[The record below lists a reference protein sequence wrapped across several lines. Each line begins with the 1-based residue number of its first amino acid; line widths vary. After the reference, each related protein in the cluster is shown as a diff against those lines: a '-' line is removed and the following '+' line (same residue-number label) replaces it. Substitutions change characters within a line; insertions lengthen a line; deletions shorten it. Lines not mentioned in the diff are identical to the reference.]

1 MNSEVALCA
10 WEGPQYLL
18 FSEGVPAFVY
28 YSHIPV
34 FVVALFLAIFILVRS
49 RKELPARI
57 LVFTIIPFAL
67 WVLFDQIFWASNRS
81 DVIMFVWSAIIL
93 VEPLIHGGI
102 FYLQYVLVRG
112 QDLPFSYKLAI
123 GALFLPLIVFVPTAY
138 TLSAFDIGTCLAVES
153 FFGLYYSYAV
163 ELILILAI
171 CVTGIRGYIQAPSQ
185 ARRLE
190 ITYLTI
196 GILAFLLLFTAGNL
210 LGSFTSNWQVG
221 QLGLLGMPI
230 FIAMLAY
237 IIVRFKTFQIQVI
250 GAQALVVS
258 VWFLL
263 LASLFVRTEG
273 NIRIINFATFI
284 LFTLLGYQLMQSVRR
299 EVSQRKQIETLVVD
313 LERANMRLRELDRM
327 KSEFVSI
334 ASHQMRSPL
343 TSIRGY
349 AEAVLDGTFGTISE
363 KIKEVNE
370 HVRDSSYI
378 MLKAVDDFLNISR
391 IEQGKLDYSMATFDI
406 CSMLRDVVA
415 EQEQIAKRRHLDL
428 LLELPED
435 GVCNLYADA
444 TKVKQIFDN
453 ILDNAIKY
461 TPDGKITVRFTR
473 DTEAGVVRVAI
484 ADTGIG
490 LTEDGKRNLFKK
502 FNRAVNAKKLNTGGT
517 GLGLY
522 VAKQMISAHQ
532 GRIWA
537 ESGGE
542 GRGSTF
548 YVEFPL
554 HK

>member
-1 MNSEVALCA
+1 
-10 WEGPQYLL
+10 
-18 FSEGVPAFVY
+18 
-28 YSHIPV
+28 
-34 FVVALFLAIFILVRS
+34 
-49 RKELPARI
+49 
-57 LVFTIIPFAL
+57 
-67 WVLFDQIFWASNRS
+67 
-81 DVIMFVWSAIIL
+81 
-93 VEPLIHGGI
+93 
-102 FYLQYVLVRG
+102 
-112 QDLPFSYKLAI
+112 
-123 GALFLPLIVFVPTAY
+123 
-138 TLSAFDIGTCLAVES
+138 
-153 FFGLYYSYAV
+153 
-163 ELILILAI
+163 
-171 CVTGIRGYIQAPSQ
+171 
-185 ARRLE
+185 
-190 ITYLTI
+190 
-196 GILAFLLLFTAGNL
+196 
-210 LGSFTSNWQVG
+210 
-221 QLGLLGMPI
+221 
-230 FIAMLAY
+230 
-237 IIVRFKTFQIQVI
+237 
-250 GAQALVVS
+250 
-258 VWFLL
+258 
-263 LASLFVRTEG
+263 
-273 NIRIINFATFI
+273 
-284 LFTLLGYQLMQSVRR
+284 
-299 EVSQRKQIETLVVD
+299 
-313 LERANMRLRELDRM
+313 MRLRELDRM